1 LDASHCVLVYYL
13 IALKLN
19 KKNNKKYSTT
29 VPGGTG
35 ALVKNGAS
43 KQTISWVMDSAKL
56 RFGAKKRL

>member
-1 LDASHCVLVYYL
+1 VFL

-35 ALVKNGAS
+35 GLVKNGAS
-43 KQTISWVMDSAKL
+43 KLAIGWVMDSAKL